1 MYREIHRWNV
11 LYLFVTSLGQTF
23 TAELS
28 CTLVVTWCYVTMH
41 AEILSWIV
49 MCVHMAD
56 PEAKVHRWI
65 QLLDIN
71 SPRPTKFITEIGC
84 HHAWADSLLN
94 WLRLS
99 ICITFWREC
108 RKCSGPTKMN
118 FENSIVINR
127 TCLYGFLARFR
138 KAINEL
144 LFPQSNKGSF
154 SNSSDLSYTE
164 GQNGICWCHF
174 KWSCSEPFS

>member
-28 CTLVVTWCYVTMH
+28 CTLVVTWCYVTTL

-99 ICITFWREC
+99 ICIGFWWEC

-118 FENSIVINR
+118 FENSIVTTLGQIHGW
-127 TCLYGFLARFR
+127 TSWAKHMHWVLTGVCSGA
-138 KAINEL
+138 KMWT
-144 LFPQSNKGSF
+144 
-154 SNSSDLSYTE
+154 NSSDMIRALDT
-164 GQNGICWCHF
+164 
-174 KWSCSEPFS
+174 

>member
-28 CTLVVTWCYVTMH
+28 CTLVVTWCYVTTL

-127 TCLYGFLARFR
+127 TCLYGFSGT
-138 KAINEL
+138 IS
-144 LFPQSNKGSF
+144 QSNKRTTISTKQQRFLLKLIGSVW
-154 SNSSDLSYTE
+154 YWGTE
-164 GQNGICWCHF
+164 WNLLV
-174 KWSCSEPFS
+174 SL